1 MKQYITCVC
10 TANICR
16 SPMAERL
23 LAHALEKET
32 APVRSL
38 EVVSVGIY
46 AIKGKRASENAIRAL
61 DKVGL
66 DLKNHRSQPIN
77 EDILQNSI
85 VTLCMTEL
93 HRQSIKEF
101 FPELKIPV
109 ILFRELMES
118 SDSVQIRDPFE
129 MSLKNYEECRD
140 LMVEAIP
147 SILTY
152 LRKRLEKC

>member
-1 MKQYITCVC
+1 
-10 TANICR
+10 
-16 SPMAERL
+16 MAERL
-23 LAHALEKET
+23 LAHALEKEDEPT
-32 APVRSL
+32 RSL

-61 DKVGL
+61 DKAGL
-66 DLKNHRSQPIN
+66 DLKNHRSRPIN

-85 VTLCMTEL
+85 VALCMTES

-101 FPELKIPV
+101 FPELEIPV
-109 ILFRELMES
+109 MLFRELMKS
-118 SDSVQIRDPFE
+118 SDSTQIRDPFGMNLE
-129 MSLKNYEECRD
+129 KYEECRD

-152 LRKRLEKC
+152 LRKRLARC